1 MTEENKFSLKSG
13 NSNFLN
19 KTENFTINYP
29 NENPPV
35 KLFSLVDT
43 LDFLEG
49 ILGPSTPN
57 VSFTKTLVLDT
68 KIQWC
73 WIAENRSSVVG
84 STIPGSPVSSIGC
97 LVTEDYSNSLRSAV
111 NSQGFETNPSGTNI
125 SYMNILN
132 QTYTSLGNWLFGT
145 YSGESVFLNSVLTTA
160 SKFYTESVYID
171 NSGINSLLVFKFK
184 TTSTC
189 DTQVDFN
196 TAQFMVFYQ

>member
-68 KIQWC
+68 KIQGGR
-73 WIAENRSSVVG
+73 I
-84 STIPGSPVSSIGC
+84 
-97 LVTEDYSNSLRSAV
+97 
-111 NSQGFETNPSGTNI
+111 F
-125 SYMNILN
+125 
-132 QTYTSLGNWLFGT
+132 
-145 YSGESVFLNSVLTTA
+145 
-160 SKFYTESVYID
+160 
-171 NSGINSLLVFKFK
+171 
-184 TTSTC
+184 
-189 DTQVDFN
+189 
-196 TAQFMVFYQ
+196 